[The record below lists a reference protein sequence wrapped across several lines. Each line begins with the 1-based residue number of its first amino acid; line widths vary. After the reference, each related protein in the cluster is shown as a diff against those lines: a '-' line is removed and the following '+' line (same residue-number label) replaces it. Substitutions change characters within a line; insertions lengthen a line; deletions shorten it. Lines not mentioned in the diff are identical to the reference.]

1 MLGQQR
7 GSTGEP
13 DPTPPCALMHTS
25 LFVSTNIGLRTCQS
39 QAGCQR
45 RAPHARR
52 HRQRPAPAGRPHR
65 GPEHAS
71 PVSARM
77 CHTNNQV
84 AIGKCHGRRSL
95 CHRRSPL
102 SPGYPDSGRRVEPAS
117 LLMIQD
123 QRLAVCVLQEAR
135 GSNCHAFTPAAE
147 ENNWCN
153 KDGQGSIP
161 CS

>member
-25 LFVSTNIGLRTCQS
+25 LFVSINIGLRTCQS

-71 PVSARM
+71 PVSARV
-77 CHTNNQV
+77 CHTNNISSDWQV
-84 AIGKCHGRRSL
+84 PWPQVTVSQAIAPVTR
-95 CHRRSPL
+95 
-102 SPGYPDSGRRVEPAS
+102 
-117 LLMIQD
+117 
-123 QRLAVCVLQEAR
+123 
-135 GSNCHAFTPAAE
+135 
-147 ENNWCN
+147 
-153 KDGQGSIP
+153 IP
-161 CS
+161 RFRTES